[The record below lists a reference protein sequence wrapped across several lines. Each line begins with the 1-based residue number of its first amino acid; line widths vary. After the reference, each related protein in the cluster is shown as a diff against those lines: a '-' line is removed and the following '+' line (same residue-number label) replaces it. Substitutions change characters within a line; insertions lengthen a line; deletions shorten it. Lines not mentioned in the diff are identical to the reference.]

1 MSYFL
6 STTIFT
12 KADNYDGLLI
22 KFPLILVD
30 GLDDIGEENALS
42 NFKESADIV
51 EVIRYIS

>member
-1 MSYFL
+1 M
-6 STTIFT
+6 FT